1 MEVFC
6 GRACFSCQDRNWPSL
21 SHTPKTKFVAKKAI
35 VVFRWFRCVNISS
48 RDACPVK
55 SKPCPALRN
64 FTKPTSRIALQWL
77 TGWGKSLLG
86 QIFSTQSYSTD
97 ASFEFIPLS
106 CWRFRHQPYLP
117 MISIWGC
124 DGRSGWEPCR
134 WVSHT
139 PQIWWI
145 PICDVSTPKRTSVM
159 CVVGWVQPNI
169 TMWYYLSLLFE
180 GCPNCHCPLPP
191 SILFHFTHTM

>member
-1 MEVFC
+1 MLAPSKASLAPPCGILQNRLAALHCNGWQAGGKVYWAKFFRLKATRLTHLSSLFLCRAGVSATSHIYPWSVSEAVTGEV
-6 GRACFSCQDRNWPSL
+6 A
-21 SHTPKTKFVAKKAI
+21 
-35 VVFRWFRCVNISS
+35 
-48 RDACPVK
+48 
-55 SKPCPALRN
+55 
-64 FTKPTSRIALQWL
+64 
-77 TGWGKSLLG
+77 
-86 QIFSTQSYSTD
+86 
-97 ASFEFIPLS
+97 
-106 CWRFRHQPYLP
+106 
-117 MISIWGC
+117 
-124 DGRSGWEPCR
+124 WEPCR

-145 PICDVSTPKRTSVM
+145 PICDVSTPTRTSVM